1 MMKRPPSFPD
11 KSNHLVSED
20 PLYSEIERKKILIV
34 DDELDIRI
42 FLCNLL
48 GNCGYEPID
57 AGDRDEGMQ
66 KAVSEKPALIILDVT
81 MPKETGIQMY
91 RELKEHE
98 DLKNVPVIM
107 VSTIDKKTFSFYQK
121 IHGISRTKGVPDS
134 GAYLEK
140 PLEAEELIKL
150 VRTLTKTAE
159 CPLAE
164 DDDFTLA
171 KESDL
176 D

>member
-1 MMKRPPSFPD
+1 M
-11 KSNHLVSED
+11 H
-20 PLYSEIERKKILIV
+20 SEIERKKILIV
-34 DDELDIRI
+34 DDELDMRI

-57 AGDRDEGMQ
+57 AGDKNEGMQ
-66 KAVSEKPALIILDVT
+66 KAVREKPALIILDVT
-81 MPKETGIQMY
+81 MPKETGIKMY

-121 IHGISRTKGVPDS
+121 FQATPRHKVVPDP

-140 PLEAEELIKL
+140 PLEAEELIEL
-150 VRTLTKTAE
+150 VRTLTETYG
-159 CPLAE
+159 CPLDE
-164 DDDFTLA
+164 DGD
-171 KESDL
+171 
-176 D
+176 

>member
-1 MMKRPPSFPD
+1 
-11 KSNHLVSED
+11 
-20 PLYSEIERKKILIV
+20 LYTEIERKKILIV
-34 DDELDIRI
+34 DDELDMRI

-48 GNCGYEPID
+48 GNCGYKTID
-57 AGDRDEGMQ
+57 AGDKDEGLQ
-66 KAVSEKPALIILDVT
+66 KALSEKPSLIILDVT
-81 MPKETGIQMY
+81 MPKETGLQLY

-121 IHGISRTKGVPDS
+121 FQGTPRQKGIPDP

-150 VRTLTKTAE
+150 VRALTEADG

-164 DDDFTLA
+164 DD
-171 KESDL
+171 E
-176 D
+176 

>member
-1 MMKRPPSFPD
+1 
-11 KSNHLVSED
+11 
-20 PLYSEIERKKILIV
+20 LYSDTQRKKILIV

-57 AGDRDEGMQ
+57 AGDKAEGMQ
-66 KAVSEKPALIILDVT
+66 KAVREKPALIILDVT
-81 MPKETGIQMY
+81 MPRESGIQMY

-107 VSTIDKKTFSFYQK
+107 VSAIDKKTFSFYQK
-121 IHGISRTKGVPDS
+121 FQRTPRSKGVPDP

-140 PLEAEELIKL
+140 PLEAEELIRL
-150 VRTLTKTAE
+150 VRTLTETDA
-159 CPLAE
+159 CPVVE
-164 DDDFTLA
+164 DDD
-171 KESDL
+171 
-176 D
+176 

>member
-1 MMKRPPSFPD
+1 M
-11 KSNHLVSED
+11 
-20 PLYSEIERKKILIV
+20 YSEIERKKILIV
-34 DDELDIRI
+34 DDELDMRI

-57 AGDRDEGMQ
+57 AGDKDEGMQ
-66 KAVSEKPALIILDVT
+66 KAVREKPALIILDVT

-121 IHGISRTKGVPDS
+121 FQGTPRHKVVPDP
-134 GAYLEK
+134 GVYLEK
-140 PLEAEELIKL
+140 PLEAEEIIKL
-150 VRTLTKTAE
+150 VRTLTE
-159 CPLAE
+159 AE
-164 DDDFTLA
+164 DN
-171 KESDL
+171 E
-176 D
+176 